1 MEDANENG
9 EGGHHDDMHI
19 DDEFS
24 NGEESSDEDE
34 SFDEDDSSVEDESS
48 KEDRL
53 EALWRQVDDNDPNLL
68 GIQIGYTYDDL
79 PDFIDWTLWR
89 QVDENPSLLDIHI
102 GYNQDDRPGFIDW
115 YWHRFGAII
124 GRNTHLEALAI
135 DIDHLDS
142 PSQGR
147 LNFFDGLA
155 LNRSIKKLSLI
166 GRFDFDQSELIFP
179 MLLPFF
185 QNNRSF
191 ECLRILFKGD
201 LHGRYHS
208 LASTLIR
215 FDSLKEFHL
224 QENSTN
230 WDPVVLEALHFH
242 AGLEKLTLANEQLG
256 GRGLQAL
263 ARLLQNPRSNLT
275 MLGLRRSGIDDEGA
289 YILARGLNG
298 NEKLKDVDL
307 GDNPDITE
315 SGWRAIFAGLQMPIF
330 GLEKLRLRGSNIS
343 DGTALALASAVRH
356 NHTLKTLDFRDA
368 AVITSSGRDGASI
381 IANAAW
387 RDLFAGLLQYPTCM
401 LESLQ
406 LANCDGLNDDHL
418 QFLTNALAHNCTL
431 RQLVVGSNH
440 GVTAAGWEAFSTVL
454 QNPTSAL
461 EELKLS
467 NSSINDHALI
477 SISNALVNN
486 DYTRLKYLGLKENT
500 DVTPIGWDALSTVL
514 LHPSSALEELDVSQ
528 NSINDHNM
536 ISFVNAL
543 AGNRSLIKMNLS
555 DNNDVT
561 ATGWDAFDNLLCNT
575 SSIMST
581 YHSNHTLEVLDYW
594 ETFEQLGDIV
604 LHTEYLLRINHNSSS
619 ISQAARLKIIMRHF
633 SGSVNLQP
641 FTAMHPS
648 ILPFAIAWMAKGD
661 CVDFCDRDRL
671 FSIFRSREYNL
682 VYQFIRSMPTLLER

>member
-1 MEDANENG
+1 
-9 EGGHHDDMHI
+9 
-19 DDEFS
+19 
-24 NGEESSDEDE
+24 
-34 SFDEDDSSVEDESS
+34 
-48 KEDRL
+48 
-53 EALWRQVDDNDPNLL
+53 
-68 GIQIGYTYDDL
+68 
-79 PDFIDWTLWR
+79 
-89 QVDENPSLLDIHI
+89 
-102 GYNQDDRPGFIDW
+102 
-115 YWHRFGAII
+115 
-124 GRNTHLEALAI
+124 
-135 DIDHLDS
+135 
-142 PSQGR
+142 
-147 LNFFDGLA
+147 
-155 LNRSIKKLSLI
+155 
-166 GRFDFDQSELIFP
+166 
-179 MLLPFF
+179 
-185 QNNRSF
+185 
-191 ECLRILFKGD
+191 
-201 LHGRYHS
+201 
-208 LASTLIR
+208 
-215 FDSLKEFHL
+215 
-224 QENSTN
+224 
-230 WDPVVLEALHFH
+230 
-242 AGLEKLTLANEQLG
+242 
-256 GRGLQAL
+256 
-263 ARLLQNPRSNLT
+263 
-275 MLGLRRSGIDDEGA
+275 
-289 YILARGLNG
+289 
-298 NEKLKDVDL
+298 
-307 GDNPDITE
+307 
-315 SGWRAIFAGLQMPIF
+315 MPIF

-368 AVITSSGRDGASI
+368 TVITSSGRDGASI

-486 DYTRLKYLGLKENT
+486 DYTRLKYLGLRENT